1 MRMDIRRWDPFR
13 DLTELQEGM
22 DQMFDA
28 LRKRFGGREQPV
40 AASWTPPCDVYE
52 DDSQIVV
59 MMELPGIKM
68 EDINLEVT
76 ADALTVHGERPWE
89 ASENREW
96 LRVERPYGKFSR
108 SFSISVPV
116 QVQDVKA
123 TYKDGVLTVT
133 LPKSETVK
141 PKKIDVQ
148 AG

>member
-1 MRMDIRRWDPFR
+1 MDIRRWDPFR

-28 LRKRFGGREQPV
+28 LRKRFSGGEQPV

-52 DDSQIVV
+52 DEGQIVV

-76 ADALTVHGERPWE
+76 ADALTVHGERSWE
-89 ASENREW
+89 AGENREW